1 MPHAIRIHHAGGP
14 DVLKW
19 EEVEVGEP
27 GPGQVRLRQE
37 AAGLNFID
45 VYHRTGLYPQPLP
58 FTPGRRGRGRRRGGR
73 RRTSTNVKKGDRVAY
88 AGPIGGYAEERLI
101 DADRVVKLPEDI
113 STEQAAAMMLQ
124 GMTAQMLL
132 RSVFPIHE
140 GDTILVHAA
149 AGGVG
154 LIMCQWAAALGATVI
169 GTVGTDEKAE
179 LASAH
184 GCAHPIV
191 YSRQDFVAEVKRITD
206 GDKLPVVYDS
216 VGRDTFLKSLDCL
229 KTRGLMVSFGNASGP
244 PEPIAPGI
252 LAQKGS
258 LYLTRP
264 TLFHYIATREQLE
277 QSARELF
284 DMVAERQGQDRGQA
298 KLRAQGRGRGPPRA
312 RGAQDQRLDH
322 PHDLRPPPSHFTAAP
337 LSRCDFSPDERG
349 FAWPRKNCS
358 RCAARWWSCCPM
370 RCSASS
376 SRTAMRSSATPPA
389 RCARTASASSPA
401 TKCWSS

>member
-1 MPHAIRIHHAGGP
+1 MVPHAIRIHKTGNP
-14 DVLKW
+14 DALQW

-27 GPGQVRLRQE
+27 GPGQVRMRQE

-45 VYHRTGLYPQPLP
+45 VYHRTGLYKQPPP
-58 FTPGRRGRGRRRGGR
+58 FTPGVEGAGVVEAVGADV
-73 RRTSTNVKKGDRVAY
+73 SNVKKGDRVAY
-88 AGPIGGYAEERLI
+88 AGPLGGYAEERLI
-101 DADRVVKLPEDI
+101 DADRVVKLPKGI
-113 STEQAAAMMLQ
+113 SAEQAAGMMLQ

-132 RSVFPIHE
+132 RSVFPVHE

-169 GTVGTDEKAE
+169 GTVSTDQKAE
-179 LASAH
+179 LARAH

-191 YSRQDFVAEVKRITD
+191 YSKQDFVAEVKRITD
-206 GDKLPVVYDS
+206 GEKLPVVYDS

-244 PEPIAPGI
+244 PAPIPPNL

-277 QSARELF
+277 QSANELF
-284 DMVAERQGQDRGQA
+284 EIVSSGKVKVEVQQRFPLKDAAEAHRALQA
-298 KLRAQGRGRGPPRA
+298 
-312 RGAQDQRLDH
+312 
-322 PHDLRPPPSHFTAAP
+322 
-337 LSRCDFSPDERG
+337 
-349 FAWPRKNCS
+349 RKTTGS
-358 RCAARWWSCCPM
+358 
-370 RCSASS
+370 
-376 SRTAMRSSATPPA
+376 TILTI
-389 RCARTASASSPA
+389 
-401 TKCWSS
+401 